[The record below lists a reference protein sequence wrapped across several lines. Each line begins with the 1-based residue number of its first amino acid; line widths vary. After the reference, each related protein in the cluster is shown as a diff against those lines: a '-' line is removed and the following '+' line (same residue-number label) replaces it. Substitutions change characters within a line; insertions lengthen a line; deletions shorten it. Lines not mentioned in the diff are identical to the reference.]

1 MKRILLSTVGLVAV
15 LALFLA
21 VNILAVG
28 VRGARVDLTENRLY
42 TLAAGSKRIAQHL
55 DEPITLTLYYSEKQ
69 ANDLPAQY
77 KSYGTRVREVL
88 REFTIASKGKI
99 RLNVISPEAFSDEE
113 DKAVAAGL
121 VGVPTGRA
129 SERFYFGLVAV
140 NSTDQQQVIPF
151 FDPSKEEFLEYDL
164 TRAIYLLSNPAKKA
178 IGLMSSLPI
187 EGVQDSPFA
196 RGGQTP
202 PWQIV
207 AQMKELF
214 EVKKVAPDVTE
225 IPADVRVLMVVHPK
239 NLGEKTL
246 YAIDQFVL
254 RGGRLMVFVDPWC
267 EADVPPGVNPM
278 QTMGMPRNSDL
289 KRLMD
294 AWGIEMVAE
303 RVAADKKNAI
313 RVQMGSQTRP
323 ETVDYI
329 AWMQMGKDS
338 LDSSDAITGQLQTMN
353 VATAGVLTRKP
364 DAAVAWTPLIQTS
377 TESGLVDVK
386 EIQFVPDPKKLLAEF
401 VPSNQRQVIAARL
414 SGKVKTAFA
423 DGDPSKPAPTDG
435 TPKDL
440 AGHLAESAEPINVI
454 VVADC
459 DLLHD
464 RFWVQEERLG
474 QILLG
479 YRKLADNGD
488 FVIQALDN
496 LSGSSDLISVR
507 ARGRFSRPFERVQ
520 RIQKDAEAKY
530 IAKEQELQTKLRAG
544 EARISDLMRQKPDG
558 SGVLLTPEVQ
568 EELSKARKDMVAT
581 RKELRDVQHQMRKS
595 IESLGTSVKFVNI
608 GLMPAVIGAA
618 AVGLSVYRVNRRRTS
633 RATPKDLN

>member
-28 VRGARVDLTENRLY
+28 VRGVRADLTEKSLY
-42 TLAAGSKRIAQHL
+42 TLAQGSKNIARQL

-77 KSYGTRVREVL
+77 KSYGARVREVL
-88 REFTIASKGKI
+88 REFTLASKGKI
-99 RLNVISPEAFSDEE
+99 KLVTINPEAFSDEE

-140 NSTDQQQVIPF
+140 NSTDQQQVIAF

-164 TRAIYLLSNPAKKA
+164 TRMIYLLSNPAKKA

-207 AQMKELF
+207 TQMKELF
-214 EVKKVAPDVTE
+214 DVRKIAPDATE
-225 IPADVRVLMVVHPK
+225 IPADLRVLMVVHPK
-239 NLGEKTL
+239 NFNDKTL

-267 EADVPPGVNPM
+267 DADLPPGVNPM
-278 QTMGMPRNSDL
+278 QAMGMPRNSDL
-289 KRLMD
+289 KKLFD
-294 AWGIEMVAE
+294 AWGIALTPE
-303 RVAADKKNAI
+303 RVVGDRKNAI
-313 RVQMGSQTRP
+313 RVQIGNQNRP
-323 ETVDYI
+323 ETVDFL
-329 AWMQMGKDS
+329 AWLGLDKDE
-338 LDSSDAITGQLQTMN
+338 LDRDDAVTGQLQTVN
-353 VATAGVLTRKP
+353 VPTAGILTRRADATAT
-364 DAAVAWTPLIQTS
+364 WTPLIQTS
-377 TESGLVDVK
+377 TESMAIDVK
-386 EIQFVPDPKKLLAEF
+386 EIQLVPDPKKLLAEF
-401 VPSNQRQVIAARL
+401 KSSDQRQVVAARL
-414 SGKVKTAFA
+414 AGKVKTAFPE
-423 DGDPSKPAPTDG
+423 GDPATPAP
-435 TPKDL
+435 
-440 AGHLAESAEPINVI
+440 AEGEAKPPSAHVAEATEPINVI

-459 DLLHD
+459 DMLAD

-474 QILLG
+474 QIVLG

-507 ARGRFSRPFERVQ
+507 ARGRYSRPFDRVQ
-520 RIQKDAEAKY
+520 KIQKDAEAKY
-530 IAKEQELQTKLRAG
+530 VAKEQELQKKLRDG
-544 EARISDLMRQKPDG
+544 EARIGELIRQKPDG
-558 SGVLLTPEVQ
+558 SNMLMTPEVQ
-568 EELSKARKDMVAT
+568 AELANARKDMVAT
-581 RKELRDVQHQMRKS
+581 RKELRDVQHEMRKS
-595 IESLGTSVKFVNI
+595 IESLGTSVKFINI
-608 GLMPAVIGAA
+608 GLMPVVIGAA
-618 AVGLSVYRVNRRRTS
+618 AIGLSVYRVNRRRTS
-633 RATPKDLN
+633 RAAPKNLS